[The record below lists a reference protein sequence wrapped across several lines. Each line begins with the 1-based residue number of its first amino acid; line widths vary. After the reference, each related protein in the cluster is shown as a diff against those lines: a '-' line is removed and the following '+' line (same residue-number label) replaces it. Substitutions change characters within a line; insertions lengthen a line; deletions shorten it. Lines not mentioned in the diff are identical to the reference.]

1 MFRIETSIIKDT
13 VKPEKLLQYDERDG
27 VLYYQGRLAK
37 EYQFR
42 MADLD
47 QVSFIDAP
55 EIGNPVPVVSKDSP
69 VLYAYLMYVH
79 TKSNPHAGVET
90 TVRDISSKM
99 KPVEGLRKLVKRVRS
114 DCTKCKLMETKV
126 GKIRMLTHS
135 SAKTILAPPFHSI
148 MVKPTKGAELIQASM
163 L

>member
-1 MFRIETSIIKDT
+1 M
-13 VKPEKLLQYDERDG
+13 KPEKLLLYDDLDG
-27 VLYYQGRLAK
+27 ILYYQGRLPK

-79 TKSNPHAGVET
+79 TKSNPHAGIET
-90 TVRDISSKM
+90 TVRDVSLKM
-99 KPVEGLRKLVKRVRS
+99 KPIEGLRKLVKRN
-114 DCTKCKLMETKV
+114 TCKPQPYQKKNYSV
-126 GKIRMLTHS
+126 VIRR
-135 SAKTILAPPFHSI
+135 
-148 MVKPTKGAELIQASM
+148 
-163 L
+163 

>member
-13 VKPEKLLQYDERDG
+13 VKPEKLLQYDELDG

-42 MADLD
+42 MRDLD

-55 EIGNPVPVVSKDSP
+55 EIGNLVPVVSKDLP
-69 VLYAYLMYVH
+69 VLYAYLMYIH
-79 TKSNPHAGVET
+79 TKSNPYAGVET
-90 TVRDISSKM
+90 TVRDVSSKM

-114 DCTKCKLMETKV
+114 GCTKCKLMERKWE
-126 GKIRMLTHS
+126 K
-135 SAKTILAPPFHSI
+135 
-148 MVKPTKGAELIQASM
+148 
-163 L
+163 

>member
-55 EIGNPVPVVSKDSP
+55 EIGNPVLVVSKDSP
-69 VLYAYLMYVH
+69 VC
-79 TKSNPHAGVET
+79 
-90 TVRDISSKM
+90 TVCLPD
-99 KPVEGLRKLVKRVRS
+99 VR
-114 DCTKCKLMETKV
+114 
-126 GKIRMLTHS
+126 TH
-135 SAKTILAPPFHSI
+135 
-148 MVKPTKGAELIQASM
+148 
-163 L
+163 